1 MYFLYVHMKANNTWG
16 WAHALLQTKNTSRT
30 LKWTKFN
37 VNGWD
42 FASAESW
49 AREVIDG
56 KASDIKSS
64 QHESD
69 NRDFYHHK
77 KVDLTWL
84 DPQVMGM
91 GFWKHGGYPKSL
103 LFTRRWIPGYPA
115 FRQTHQ
121 FVSSAIS
128 PGRII
133 PFDYSWR
140 SDLWDEPQTWGEN
153 WQKHPKKPG
162 KTWQDHGFPV
172 FFPR

>member
-1 MYFLYVHMKANNTWG
+1 MGSCASSDEEH
-16 WAHALLQTKNTSRT
+16 SRT

-91 GFWKHGGYPKSL
+91 GFWKHGGYPKIITIYKTLDSRVPYVQTNTSVPVL
-103 LFTRRWIPGYPA
+103 SHQPWEDTVIPL
-115 FRQTHQ
+115 
-121 FVSSAIS
+121 
-128 PGRII
+128 
-133 PFDYSWR
+133 DYSWR

-153 WQKHPKKPG
+153 WQKHPKSQAKHG
-162 KTWQDHGFPV
+162 KTMV